1 MRCSVF
7 TIVLSL
13 LLLGLCSCRDV
24 PKDKYVE
31 LSGRV
36 FIFNYRI
43 ATATYVVTLHKLQ
56 PLPAN
61 AVAVAVF
68 DNPAGGD
75 KLIVTQKIWP
85 QLDKITLESEP
96 LNCVVK
102 DMPYAFI
109 VTIKDEK
116 GKIIQEFKSS
126 ITSTLD
132 QTILPDKP
140 LVIGHLYTPN
150 PELTGHPDGKVPGFV
165 KPVCSH

>member
-1 MRCSVF
+1 MRRAVF
-7 TIVLSL
+7 PIVLSII
-13 LLLGLCSCRDV
+13 LLGLGGCRDV

-43 ATATYVVTLHKLQ
+43 ATATYVVTLRKLQ

-61 AVAVAVF
+61 AVATAVF

-75 KLIVTQKIWP
+75 KLIVSQKVWP
-85 QLDKITLESEP
+85 QLDKITLESQP

-102 DMPYAFI
+102 DKSYAFT
-109 VTIKDEK
+109 VTINDEN
-116 GKIIQEFKSS
+116 GKIIQEFTSS

-132 QTILPDKP
+132 QSILPDRP

-150 PELTGHPDGKVPGFV
+150 PELVGHPDGKIPGLV
-165 KPVCSH
+165 KPACPH

>member
-1 MRCSVF
+1 MRRSVF
-7 TIVLSL
+7 PIVLSL
-13 LLLGLCSCRDV
+13 LFLGLSGCRDV
-24 PKDKYVE
+24 PEDKYVE

-43 ATATYVVTLHKLQ
+43 ATATYVVTLHKLR

-61 AVAVAVF
+61 AVAIAMF

-75 KLIVTQKIWP
+75 KLIVTRKIWP

-102 DMPYAFI
+102 DKPYAFI
-109 VTIKDEK
+109 VIIKDGK
-116 GKIIQEFKSS
+116 GKIIQEFTSS
-126 ITSTLD
+126 IMSTLD

-140 LVIGHLYTPN
+140 LVAGHLYTPN
-150 PELTGHPDGKVPGFV
+150 PELSSHRDGKIPGFV
-165 KPVCSH
+165 KSVCSH